1 MTHLPGG
8 LIPCKQVIGD
18 GNCLPR
24 SILLA
29 MTGSQESHA
38 ELRKS
43 AIDCIRENA
52 SCFLSD
58 IQLLGYSTVQAYC
71 SKMSKNAEFGD
82 VVMLMACCITENV
95 SIQLF
100 TWNSHASHTKS
111 VQTLSSQT
119 FLPSTSSSRLIQIH
133 LDTGDTH
140 QGIEYGSH
148 ITTPSKIGHRSVTLS
163 ILPPPPKTFVAHLQ
177 RQNLYQNLS

>member
-1 MTHLPGG
+1 
-8 LIPCKQVIGD
+8 
-18 GNCLPR
+18 
-24 SILLA
+24 

-38 ELRKS
+38 DLRKR
-43 AIDCIRENA
+43 AIDFIRINY

-100 TWNSHASHTKS
+100 TWNCHAS
-111 VQTLSSQT
+111 
-119 FLPSTSSSRLIQIH
+119 
-133 LDTGDTH
+133 DTVKCD
-140 QGIEYGSH
+140 
-148 ITTPSKIGHRSVTLS
+148 
-163 ILPPPPKTFVAHLQ
+163 
-177 RQNLYQNLS
+177 